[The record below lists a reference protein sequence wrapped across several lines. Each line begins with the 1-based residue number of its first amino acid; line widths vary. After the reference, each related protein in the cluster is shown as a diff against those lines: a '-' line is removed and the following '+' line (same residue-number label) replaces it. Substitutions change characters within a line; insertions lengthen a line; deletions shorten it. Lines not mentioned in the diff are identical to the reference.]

1 MQNVQTNEYEVAVE
15 PGRVLVSMNPREVEK
30 APSAAAFATRHLAEG
45 AITKPNGVAF
55 YGALNEDV
63 ELVRTVSMAIADR
76 AAVAALVAGWI
87 AEGLEVTKLSIKDLV
102 KYARA
107 IEKREKDEALLA
119 KAQAE
124 AAQAE
129 ASQEPAAESSG
140 ETPSAEAQAAQAIA
154 TAAAHSSENAA
165 EASSAATDIASLL
178 GSDEPSSASA
188 LPIE

>member
-1 MQNVQTNEYEVAVE
+1 M
-15 PGRVLVSMNPREVEK
+15 
-30 APSAAAFATRHLAEG
+30 
-45 AITKPNGVAF
+45 
-55 YGALNEDV
+55 
-63 ELVRTVSMAIADR
+63 
-76 AAVAALVAGWI
+76 VAGWI